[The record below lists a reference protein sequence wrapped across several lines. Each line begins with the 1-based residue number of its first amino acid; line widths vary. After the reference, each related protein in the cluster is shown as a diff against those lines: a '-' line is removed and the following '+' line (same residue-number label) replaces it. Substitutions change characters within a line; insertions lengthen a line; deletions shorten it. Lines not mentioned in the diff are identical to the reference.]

1 MKKINQLAGEISPYL
16 EQHASNPVDWHP
28 WGNAALQLARDQHKP
43 ILLSI
48 GYAACHW
55 CHVMAHESFEDQ
67 ETAEIMN
74 RYFINIKVDREE
86 RPDLDKIYQTANY
99 FLTQRQGGWP
109 LTLFLAPDDLTPFFS
124 GTYFP
129 REAKYNL
136 PAFKEILLTIADI
149 YKNNFASIKQQNNE
163 LSKLLR
169 HQADSEHNG
178 NLDKEIFALAL
189 SLLERNFDHANGG
202 FGRAPK
208 FPHPT
213 MLKFLLETN
222 ALLATK
228 ALTSMAQGGIY
239 DQLGGG
245 FFRYTVDEKWQIP
258 HFEKMLYDNALLLAL
273 YAEASVQEKNS
284 FFATIAREV
293 ADWVIGKMQSPAGGY
308 YSSLDADSEGHEG
321 LFYIWKKT
329 EIEPLLTHSEY
340 QLICLYYGLDHS
352 SNFEG
357 QWHLHIARDLQSV
370 ALRLGMSLD
379 EATKQWISAKEKL
392 IAARQKKIAPA
403 CDRKI
408 LTAWN
413 GLMIKGMVL
422 AGDLLE
428 EPRYV
433 ESARQAL
440 NYIRQHLWK
449 NKMLLASGKNEK
461 AHLSAYLDDYAY
473 LLDAL
478 ITLLQISWRTEDLRF
493 AIELAE
499 YLLAHFTD
507 STRGGFYF
515 TADGEEIILYRPK
528 TMMDEAVPAGNGIA
542 AQAFLQ
548 LGYLLGETRYLDA
561 AEQTLKAASL
571 LLAKFPADHCSL
583 LLALK
588 EQRDPSTVV
597 VIRGLEKEASIWRE
611 ICKENGKFRVF
622 TIPSSESDLPSG
634 LKEKVPTADICAY
647 VCKGTMCLSVIENLD
662 ELKKMI
668 IKNG

>member
-16 EQHASNPVDWHP
+16 EQHANNPVDWYP
-28 WGNAALQLARDQHKP
+28 WGNTAIQLARDQHKP

-55 CHVMAHESFEDQ
+55 CHVMAHESFEDDK
-67 ETAEIMN
+67 TAEIMN

-136 PAFKEILLTIADI
+136 PAFKEILLTIAEI

-163 LSKLLR
+163 LSKLLV
-169 HQADSEHNG
+169 HQASSEKNEIV
-178 NLDKEIFALAL
+178 NQEIFTLAL
-189 SLLERNFDHANGG
+189 TLLVRNFDHTNGG
-202 FGRAPK
+202 FGLAPK

-222 ALLATK
+222 PLLAAK

-239 DQLGGG
+239 DQLESG
-245 FFRYTVDEKWQIP
+245 FFRYTVDEKWRIP
-258 HFEKMLYDNALLLAL
+258 HFEKMLYDNGLLLAL

-284 FFATIAREV
+284 FFATIARGV
-293 ADWVIGKMQSPAGGY
+293 ADWAIQKVQSPAGGY

-329 EIEPLLTHSEY
+329 EIEHLLTHSEY
-340 QLICLYYGLDHS
+340 KLICLYYGLDHPP
-352 SNFEG
+352 NFEG
-357 QWHLHIARDLQSV
+357 QWHLYVARDLQSV
-370 ALRLGMSLD
+370 ALRLGLSLE
-379 EATKQWISAKEKL
+379 EAKLQWVSAKEKL
-392 IAARQKKIAPA
+392 VAARQKKIAPA

-413 GLMIKGMVL
+413 GLMIKGMAL
-422 AGDLLE
+422 ASDLLD
-428 EPRYV
+428 EPRYLD
-433 ESARQAL
+433 SARQAL

-449 NKMLLASGKNEK
+449 NKMLFASSKDKK

-478 ITLLQISWRTEDLRF
+478 ITLLQISWRTEDLQF

-499 YLLAHFTD
+499 YMLAHFTD
-507 STRGGFYF
+507 ATRGGFYF
-515 TADGEEIILYRPK
+515 TADTEEITLYRPK
-528 TMMDEAVPAGNGIA
+528 IMMDEAIPAGNGIA
-542 AQAFLQ
+542 ARALLQ

-561 AEQTLKAASL
+561 AEQTLKAGSL

-588 EQRDPSTVV
+588 EQRNPSNII
-597 VIRGLEKEASIWRE
+597 VIRGLEKNSNGWRQV
-611 ICKENGKFRVF
+611 CKEQGKSLVF
-622 TIPSSESDLPSG
+622 NIPSSESDLPAG
-634 LKEKVPTADICAY
+634 LKDKVPTGDVCAY
-647 VCKGTMCLSVIENLD
+647 VCKGTMCLSVIEDLD
-662 ELKKMI
+662 ELQKII
-668 IKNG
+668 IKDG